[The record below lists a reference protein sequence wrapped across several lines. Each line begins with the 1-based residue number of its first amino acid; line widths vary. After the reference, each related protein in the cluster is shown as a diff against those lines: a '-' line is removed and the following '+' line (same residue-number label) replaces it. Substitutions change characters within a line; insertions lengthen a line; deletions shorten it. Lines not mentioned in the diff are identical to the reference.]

1 MAAGHPCFAGS
12 WENIQR
18 EFLPSLLFGKE
29 KKEENKPL
37 ELAKGFLLHH

>member
-12 WENIQR
+12 WENIQH